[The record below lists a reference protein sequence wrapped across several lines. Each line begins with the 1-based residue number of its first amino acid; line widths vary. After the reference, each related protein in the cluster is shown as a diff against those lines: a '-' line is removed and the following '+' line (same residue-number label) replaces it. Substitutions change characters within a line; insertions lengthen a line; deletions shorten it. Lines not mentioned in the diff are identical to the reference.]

1 MGIMYDSST
10 VTDPLLYLTKPT
22 TGSLD
27 NVSNTMSKSNNTQ
40 KTRMFNLLAKGNEVS
55 IAEATR
61 RLSIANPSAVV
72 SALREDGH
80 VIWTNRRTTKTGAT
94 VFVYRYD
101 AARSA
106 SNLR

>member
-1 MGIMYDSST
+1 
-10 VTDPLLYLTKPT
+10 
-22 TGSLD
+22 
-27 NVSNTMSKSNNTQ
+27 
-40 KTRMFNLLAKGNEVS
+40 MFNLLAKGNEVS
-55 IAEATR
+55 IAEAAR

-72 SALREDGH
+72 SALRSDGH
-80 VIWTNRRTTKTGAT
+80 VIWTNRRTAKNGDT